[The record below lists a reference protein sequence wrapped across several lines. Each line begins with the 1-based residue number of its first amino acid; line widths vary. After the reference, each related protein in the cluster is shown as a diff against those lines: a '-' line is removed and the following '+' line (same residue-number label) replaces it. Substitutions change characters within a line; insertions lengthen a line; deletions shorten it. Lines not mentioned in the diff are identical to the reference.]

1 MAGTPPFTIFPLGD
15 AAATIDLGNC
25 IDEQHNRR
33 ALALYD
39 WLHIHRFPGILDII
53 MAYSSVSVFFDAALI
68 RTGDEESGR
77 AVFCRIKDWLA
88 DAWASVEADGIPSSS
103 PAGSLV
109 RIPVCYESGFA
120 PDMEWVARQTG
131 LSPEEVISIHSAA
144 TYRVYMIGFLPG
156 FPYMGKVDERL
167 VLHRKNQPVHV
178 LAGGVGIA
186 GMQTGIYSLN
196 SPGGWQIIGRTP
208 VKLFDP
214 WNDPPVRLQTGDRV
228 QFYPVTPA
236 EFAHIG
242 AS

>member
-1 MAGTPPFTIFPLGD
+1 VAGTPPFTIFPLGD

-39 WLHIHRFPGILDII
+39 WLHNHRFPGILDII

-68 RTGDEESGR
+68 RAGDEEAGR

-88 DAWASVEADGIPSSS
+88 YAWASVEEEDVPEAS
-103 PAGSLV
+103 PPGPLV
-109 RIPVCYESGFA
+109 RIPVCYEPRFA

-131 LSPEEVISIHSAA
+131 LSPEEVISIHCAT

-167 VLHRKNQPVHV
+167 VLRRKNQPVHV
-178 LAGGVGIA
+178 FAGGVGIA

-208 VKLFDP
+208 VQLFDP

-236 EFAHIG
+236 EFEHIG